1 MKHIVMWKIKD
12 ENKLENSKKIKP
24 MSKKRLE
31 YYSSKEF
38 YDSHPD
44 LMPSDVYIYEG
55 RLIRQKEW
63 DKSIRKFERRVDF
76 EIRMEKM
83 KEFVKG
89 ITEKVK
95 NFFRRSDKK

>member
-1 MKHIVMWKIKD
+1 MEFRLSDYTKTL
-12 ENKLENSKKIKP
+12 LENSKNIKP

-31 YYSSKEF
+31 YYNSKKF

-55 RLIRQKEW
+55 RVIRQKEW
-63 DKSIRKFERRVDF
+63 DKSIKKFERRVDF

-83 KEFVKG
+83 KEFVKN
-89 ITEKVK
+89 IPEKVK
-95 NFFRRSDKK
+95 KFFGQSDKK